1 VIVGTLEI
9 QLLIPDARSL
19 KEKRRVLNSIKDRV
33 RSRFNVSIA
42 ELEADSGWQRAVLG
56 VALVANERRFAEE
69 VLTEVIKLI
78 QTNPAARL
86 ITYQIET

>member
-1 VIVGTLEI
+1 MIVGTLEI
-9 QLLIPDARSL
+9 ELLIPEARNL
-19 KEKRRVLNSIKDRV
+19 KEKRRILNSIKDRV

-42 ELEADSGWQRAVLG
+42 ELDAGSGWQRAVLG

-78 QTNPAARL
+78 QMNPATRL
-86 ITYQIET
+86 ITYEIET